1 MSSEQSEVERTTD
14 EQKRTDNKQVDDVTS
29 KMADADLDSDDDLE
43 PFDLSNDTPVTSH
56 AAPRYVRQCM
66 EGEGGCRIVYDSSPN
81 EKCLTKSFIA
91 CFKGLIDQEN
101 PNRVEVCLKSASKLI
116 RTHTHMAKEV
126 CAFKL
131 LSFDT

>member
-1 MSSEQSEVERTTD
+1 MLVVPVEPETPVTSLGPSEVERTTD

-66 EGEGGCRIVYDSSPN
+66 EGEGGCRIVY
-81 EKCLTKSFIA
+81 
-91 CFKGLIDQEN
+91 KG
-101 PNRVEVCLKSASKLI
+101 PHRMRSV
-116 RTHTHMAKEV
+116 
-126 CAFKL
+126 
-131 LSFDT
+131 